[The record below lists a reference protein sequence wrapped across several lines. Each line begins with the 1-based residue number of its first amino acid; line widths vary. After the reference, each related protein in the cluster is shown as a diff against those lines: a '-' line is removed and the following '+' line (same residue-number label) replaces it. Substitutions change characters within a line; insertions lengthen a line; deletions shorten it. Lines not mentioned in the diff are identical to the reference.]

1 MQKAVLHS
9 DRVKRLFASNL
20 ADISP
25 TSITGGDRI
34 RTYEPEGADLQS
46 AAFSLFATPPC
57 D

>member
-1 MQKAVLHS
+1 MQKAGVHNNRVGRLLH
-9 DRVKRLFASNL
+9 VAYAPLTIN
-20 ADISP
+20 
-25 TSITGGDRI
+25 GGDRI